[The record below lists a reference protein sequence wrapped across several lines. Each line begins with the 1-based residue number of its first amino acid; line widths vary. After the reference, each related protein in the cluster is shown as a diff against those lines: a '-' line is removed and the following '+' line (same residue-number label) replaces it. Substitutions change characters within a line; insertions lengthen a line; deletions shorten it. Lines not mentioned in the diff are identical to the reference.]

1 MKGRKKRSSL
11 TAVSIL
17 LGLALGLIWLT
28 AMACLTVVTA
38 QEIYDKLFEASD
50 GFLDRAD
57 SYSDLSRF
65 YDKNR
70 SSYGQQGER
79 PDLVEYQMLDTIAAY
94 SRYTVS
100 SYGYY
105 ERYGRRSKLIRD
117 VDYPMETAV
126 LFYDGKGNLLHSSGD
141 DIMYFSYWTQAEW
154 EAGEEPDS
162 GSHYG
167 WVDISEGK
175 DGDWHEGPWP
185 RFRSAY
191 AGVRSLYSYP
201 LLRVTGYFEGS
212 ELKPVVL
219 HYVGE
224 PQLWHAVEEAGGH
237 ADSYSELDRAGRLEW
252 ELQFDRSGE
261 FADKELVTVYVD
273 QPRMWDYEGVPL
285 TYQGTEYESLA
296 QLAEILDIP
305 EGGAA
310 VPQWGGHLFG
320 LGVFSPNELLVFGGY
335 RYTDDEGFDYST
347 GELPEA
353 DLYLVTAIRSHPLR
367 CAVSALR
374 NLYLITGLL
383 TLILFLLVR
392 GSIKRRLVTPL
403 RRLRD
408 EMDTGWKSLYG
419 EWDENHIWAEPYSL
433 IQHYRETQ
441 ETLRAQKD
449 EVARLQTAL
458 GYAKNAEEN
467 RRRMTSNIA
476 HELKTPLAVIHS
488 YAEGLK
494 EHIAEDKRDQYLDI
508 ILAETERT
516 DGMVL
521 ELLDL
526 SRLEAGKVKLSREEF
541 SLTQLTK
548 SVFERLEMAAKAK
561 ELHIRYDLPE
571 PFPVTADEAR
581 LAQVIENF
589 ATNAIK
595 YSPLG
600 GAMAVRVQRGYQALI
615 FSVENESEP
624 LSAETLTKVWDSF
637 YRADESRSGP
647 GTGLGLAIA
656 KSIVELHGGKC
667 FARNTEGGVEFSFT
681 LPC

>member
-1 MKGRKKRSSL
+1 MKERKKVRSL
-11 TAVSIL
+11 TAVTWL
-17 LGLALGLIWLT
+17 LGLSLGLLWLVS
-28 AMACLTVVTA
+28 MVLLTLVTA
-38 QEIYDKLFEASD
+38 QEVYDRLYLESGKFQTKVIDWCRLE
-50 GFLDRAD
+50 
-57 SYSDLSRF
+57 RF
-65 YDKNR
+65 YDEG
-70 SSYGQQGER
+70 STLSER
-79 PDLVEYQMLDTIAAY
+79 PDLLENNVLDAIDTF
-94 SRYTVS
+94 SRRSVS
-100 SYGYY
+100 SRGYY
-105 ERYGRRSKLIRD
+105 GIGSYDRDRTKLIRD
-117 VDYPMETAV
+117 INYPMETAV
-126 LFYDGKGNLLHSSGD
+126 LFYDGRGNLLHSSSD
-141 DIMYFSYWTQAEW
+141 DIMYFGYFTQEEW
-154 EAGEEPDS
+154 EAGVDS
-162 GSHYG
+162 GSAPHYG
-167 WVDISEGK
+167 WMDVSEGK
-175 DGDWHEGPWP
+175 DGDWQEDPWL
-185 RFRSAY
+185 RFRNGPY
-191 AGVRSLYSYP
+191 TPSLKSYP

-224 PQLWHAVEEAGGH
+224 PQLWHAVEEAGGY
-237 ADSYSELDRAGRLEW
+237 AGSYSELDRKELFEW

-261 FADKELVTVYVD
+261 YQDRDLVTVYVD

-285 TYQGTEYESLA
+285 TYQETEYESLA
-296 QLAEILDIP
+296 QLAEVLDIP
-305 EGGAA
+305 AGGAA
-310 VPQWGGHLFG
+310 VPQWGDHLFG
-320 LGVFSPNELLVFGGY
+320 LGVFAPNELLVFGGY

-353 DLYLVTAIRSHPLR
+353 DFYLVTAIRSHPLR

-383 TLILFLLVR
+383 TLLLFLLVR

-403 RRLRD
+403 RRLRE

-441 ETLRAQKD
+441 ETLRTQRD

-508 ILAETERT
+508 ILAETQRT

-526 SRLEAGKVKLSREEF
+526 SRLEAGKVKLAREEF
-541 SLTQLTK
+541 SLTALVQTI
-548 SVFERLEMAAKAK
+548 FERLEMAAKAK
-561 ELHIRYDLPE
+561 KLHIHYDLSE

-595 YSPLG
+595 YSPPG
-600 GAMAVRVQRGYQALI
+600 GAVAVQVQRGYQALI

-624 LSAETLTKVWDSF
+624 LSGETLTKIWDSF

>member
-1 MKGRKKRSSL
+1 MKKQRKKLPSM
-11 TAVSIL
+11 TAVTWL
-17 LGLALGLIWLT
+17 LGLSLGLSWLGS
-28 AMACLTVVTA
+28 MAVLTLVTA
-38 QEIYDKLFEASD
+38 QEVYDRLYLESGKFQTKVMDWCRLEE
-50 GFLDRAD
+50 LYEAD
-57 SYSDLSRF
+57 STLS
-65 YDKNR
+65 
-70 SSYGQQGER
+70 QR
-79 PDLVEYQMLDTIAAY
+79 PDLLESRMLDAMGTF
-94 SRYTVS
+94 SRYAVS

-105 ERYGRRSKLIRD
+105 ERPLSRSKLIRD
-117 VDYPMETAV
+117 IQYPMETAV
-126 LFYDGKGNLLHSSGD
+126 LFYDGRGNLLHS
-141 DIMYFSYWTQAEW
+141 
-154 EAGEEPDS
+154 
-162 GSHYG
+162 
-167 WVDISEGK
+167 
-175 DGDWHEGPWP
+175 
-185 RFRSAY
+185 
-191 AGVRSLYSYP
+191 
-201 LLRVTGYFEGS
+201 
-212 ELKPVVL
+212 
-219 HYVGE
+219 
-224 PQLWHAVEEAGGH
+224 
-237 ADSYSELDRAGRLEW
+237 
-252 ELQFDRSGE
+252 SGE

-285 TYQGTEYESLA
+285 TYQETEYESLA
-296 QLAEILDIP
+296 QLAEVLDIP
-305 EGGAA
+305 AGGAA
-310 VPQWGGHLFG
+310 VPQWGDHLFG
-320 LGVFSPNELLVFGGY
+320 LGVFAPNELLVFGGY

-374 NLYLITGLL
+374 NLYLVTGLL
-383 TLILFLLVR
+383 TFLLFLLVR

-403 RRLRD
+403 RRLRE

-419 EWDENHIWAEPYSL
+419 EWDEDHIWAEPYSL

-441 ETLRAQKD
+441 ETLRTQRD

-508 ILAETERT
+508 ILAETQRT

-526 SRLEAGKVKLSREEF
+526 SRLEAGKVKLAREEF
-541 SLTQLTK
+541 SLTALVQTI
-548 SVFERLEMAAKAK
+548 FERLEMAAKAK
-561 ELHIRYDLPE
+561 KLHIHYDLSE

-595 YSPLG
+595 YSPPG
-600 GAMAVRVQRGYQALI
+600 GAVTVRVQRGYQALT
-615 FSVENESEP
+615 FSVENKSEP
-624 LSAETLTKVWDSF
+624 LSGEALTKVWDSF